1 MKITLRQIEAFEAV
15 NALGSFSRAAERLGT
30 SQPALSQVIRDL
42 ENALDT
48 RLFDRT
54 TRRVE
59 LTEAGRAFAA
69 SALAGLDEITRAIAH
84 VQDLGQLRRGTVRVA
99 APPLLAATALPQA
112 LVRLAETHPGLEIK
126 ISDLGTDAIM
136 AQVRAG
142 EADLGLGTFPPGGE
156 DFDRLPVLRDEL
168 MVFAQADRPE
178 ISWTWD
184 ALADERLI
192 TLTRESGIRLLTE
205 VGFETAQAALRPRHE
220 VHQIGTALSL
230 VAQGLGVAV
239 LPAYARGAVAGR
251 PIRALPLSAPV
262 IAREITLI
270 TARDRAA
277 SAATLA
283 VRGVIRQVLRGM
295 AD

>member
-15 NALGSFSRAAERLGT
+15 NALGSFSRAAERFGT

-42 ENALDT
+42 ERALDT

-69 SALAGLDEITRAIAH
+69 SALTGLDEIARAIAH

-112 LVRLAETHPGLEIK
+112 LARLTTTHPGLELK
-126 ISDLGTDAIM
+126 IADLGTDAIM

-142 EADLGLGTFPPGGE
+142 EAELGLGTFPPGEEGFE
-156 DFDRLPVLRDEL
+156 RLPVLRDEL
-168 MVFAQADRPE
+168 MVFAPNDLPRAD
-178 ISWTWD
+178 WTWA
-184 ALADERLI
+184 ALADEQVI

-205 VGFETAQAALRPRHE
+205 VGFETAQAALRPRYE

-239 LPAYARGAVAGR
+239 LPAYARAAVAER
-251 PIRALPLSAPV
+251 PIRAFPLTAPV
-262 IAREITLI
+262 VAREITLI

-283 VRGVIRQVLRGM
+283 VRGVIRQVMRGA